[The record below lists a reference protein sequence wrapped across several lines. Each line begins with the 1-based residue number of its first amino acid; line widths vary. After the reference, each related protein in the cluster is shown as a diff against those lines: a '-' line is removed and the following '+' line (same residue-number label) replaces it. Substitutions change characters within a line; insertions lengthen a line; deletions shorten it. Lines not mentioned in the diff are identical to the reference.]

1 MISKARIAWLLH
13 RVARKIWFRA
23 AVISLASVVV
33 AAFAGIVARAVPY
46 HFTGDIGQDAVG
58 TVLQIIASSMLAVTT
73 FSLTA
78 MVSAYSSATQLATP
92 RATQLLISDRMS
104 QNALSTF
111 LGAFIFSVVG
121 IIGLQ
126 TRLYGG
132 QGRVLL
138 LISTVL
144 LVVLVVVT
152 LLRWIAH
159 LAAFGRMSDVIDRVE
174 DAARS
179 AIVTFAK
186 DPHQGGRSAVP
197 VPADARPVF
206 PQSIGYVTHVDIG
219 HLADVAR
226 EHDIIVHVEAIP
238 GTLVHKGRPLLRA
251 VGASAELDGELSR
264 AFVIERHRDF
274 DHDPRLGQIA
284 LGEIAGRALAPA
296 TNDPGTAIEVMNAL
310 LRTLSE
316 LPAQASPPDEELPP
330 VYVPRPS
337 VDELIRAGFAPIIR
351 EGAGEEEVAVRAFKV
366 LHAFGGSP
374 ASRPSDHPGA
384 RKRTEAEYRARDA
397 RPSRTGQNAGRLSRP
412 WVMAAV
418 FDRPDNSILDAYNCS
433 GVSGR
438 LHSTKCGRI
447 LGKGCGIHEATFGS
461 LHVKFFSKS
470 PIA

>member
-1 MISKARIAWLLH
+1 MISKDRIGWLV
-13 RVARKIWFRA
+13 RRITRKIWFRA
-23 AVISLASVVV
+23 ALISTASVVL

-58 TVLQIIASSMLAVTT
+58 TVLEIIASSMLAVTT

-111 LGAFIFSVVG
+111 LGAFIFAIVG

-138 LISTVL
+138 LIATIL
-144 LVVLVVVT
+144 LVALVVIT

-179 AIVTFAK
+179 AMQDFAK
-186 DPHQGGRSAVP
+186 DPYGGGRAP
-197 VPADARPVF
+197 IALPADARPIV
-206 PQSIGYVTHVDIG
+206 SDTIGYVTHIDFDRL
-219 HLADVAR
+219 LAQAR
-226 EHDIIVHVEAIP
+226 RHGIAVHVAAIP
-238 GTLVHKGRPLLRA
+238 GTLVHKGRPLLH
-251 VGASAELDGELSR
+251 VIGSDEPNDGVLAQ
-264 AFVIERHRDF
+264 AFTIERHRDF
-274 DHDPRLGQIA
+274 DHDPRLGLIA

-296 TNDPGTAIEVMNAL
+296 TNDPGTAVEVLNAL

-316 LPAQASPPDEELPP
+316 LPAQDSLAHADLPS

-337 VDELIRAGFAPIIR
+337 TDELIRAGFAPIVR
-351 EGAGEEEVAVRAFKV
+351 EGAGEEEVAIRAFKV
-366 LHAFGGSP
+366 LAALGEAMPHAREVAQALAGELKDNVERVMLDK
-374 ASRPSDHPGA
+374 ASAA
-384 RKRTEAEYRARDA
+384 RTLTIY
-397 RPSRTGQNAGRLSRP
+397 SS
-412 WVMAAV
+412 
-418 FDRPDNSILDAYNCS
+418 
-433 GVSGR
+433 
-438 LHSTKCGRI
+438 
-447 LGKGCGIHEATFGS
+447 
-461 LHVKFFSKS
+461 
-470 PIA
+470 

>member
-1 MISKARIAWLLH
+1 VISKARIGWLVR

-23 AVISLASVVV
+23 ALISAASVVV

-58 TVLQIIASSMLAVTT
+58 TLLEIIASSMLAVTT

-111 LGAFIFSVVG
+111 LGAFIFAIVG

-138 LISTVL
+138 LIATIL
-144 LVVLVVVT
+144 LVALVVVT

-179 AIVTFAK
+179 AMVAFANN
-186 DPHQGGRSAVP
+186 PHGGGRPAIP
-197 VPADARPVF
+197 VPSGARPVL
-206 PQSIGYVTHVDIG
+206 SDTIGYVTHIDFDR
-219 HLADVAR
+219 LAAQARLSGLVIYVA
-226 EHDIIVHVEAIP
+226 AIP
-238 GTLVHKGRPLLRA
+238 GTLVHTGRPLLHV
-251 VGASAELDGELSR
+251 VGSTEDGQDRRLAQ
-264 AFVIERHRDF
+264 AFMIERHRDF
-274 DHDPRLGQIA
+274 DHDPRLGLIA

-296 TNDPGTAIEVMNAL
+296 TNDPGTAIEVLNAI
-310 LRTLSE
+310 LRTLNE
-316 LPAQASPPDEELPP
+316 LPAKEMVLDGDLPP

-337 VDELIRAGFAPIIR
+337 VEDLVRAGFAPIIR
-351 EGAGEEEVAVRAFKV
+351 EGSGEEEIAIRTFKV
-366 LHAFGGSP
+366 LAALGEAFP
-374 ASRPSDHPGA
+374 
-384 RKRTEAEYRARDA
+384 DA
-397 RPSRTGQNAGRLSRP
+397 REVTQALVSELEQNVEREMRDQ
-412 WVMAAV
+412 AAV
-418 FDRPDNSILDAYNCS
+418 ARTLAALAS
-433 GVSGR
+433 
-438 LHSTKCGRI
+438 
-447 LGKGCGIHEATFGS
+447 
-461 LHVKFFSKS
+461 
-470 PIA
+470 

>member
-1 MISKARIAWLLH
+1 MRQEKGAKVGMISQARVVWLVR

-23 AVISLASVVV
+23 ALISAASVIV

-58 TVLQIIASSMLAVTT
+58 TVLEIIASSMLAVTT

-111 LGAFIFSVVG
+111 LGAFIFAIVG

-138 LISTVL
+138 LIATVF
-144 LVVLVVVT
+144 LVALVVVT

-179 AIVTFAK
+179 AMLVFAK
-186 DPHQGGRSAVP
+186 DPHGGGRPAEP
-197 VPADARPVF
+197 LPADARPVL
-206 PQSIGYVTHVDIG
+206 SETIGYVTHIDVG
-219 HLADVAR
+219 HLSSWSQRHGIA
-226 EHDIIVHVEAIP
+226 VHVAAIP
-238 GTLVHKGRPLLRA
+238 GTLVHKGRALFHV
-251 VGASAELDGELSR
+251 VGSDNQYDRELAG
-264 AFVIERHRDF
+264 AFTIERHRDF
-274 DHDPRLGQIA
+274 DHDPRLGLVA

-296 TNDPGTAIEVMNAL
+296 TNDPGTAIEVLNAL

-316 LPAQASPPDEELPP
+316 LPADAAKTIGDLPP

-337 VDELIRAGFAPIIR
+337 IEELVRAGFAPIVR
-351 EGAGEEEVAVRAFKV
+351 EGAGEEEVAIRTFKV
-366 LHAFGGSP
+366 LAALGDALPHAREITQAL
-374 ASRPSDHPGA
+374 ASELQDNVECAMRGKAAIA
-384 RKRTEAEYRARDA
+384 RTLA
-397 RPSRTGQNAGRLSRP
+397 
-412 WVMAAV
+412 
-418 FDRPDNSILDAYNCS
+418 
-433 GVSGR
+433 
-438 LHSTKCGRI
+438 
-447 LGKGCGIHEATFGS
+447 IH
-461 LHVKFFSKS
+461 
-470 PIA
+470 

>member
-1 MISKARIAWLLH
+1 MAIIFKQGRTGGKRRRGAPTISKARIAWLLH

-186 DPHQGGRSAVP
+186 DPHQGGRPAVP

-337 VDELIRAGFAPIIR
+337 VVELIRAGFAPIIR

-366 LHAFGGSP
+366 LHALGEALPHALPTTQALGNELKQNIERVMLDQ
-374 ASRPSDHPGA
+374 AALARTLAVYRDHG
-384 RKRTEAEYRARDA
+384 
-397 RPSRTGQNAGRLSRP
+397 
-412 WVMAAV
+412 
-418 FDRPDNSILDAYNCS
+418 
-433 GVSGR
+433 
-438 LHSTKCGRI
+438 
-447 LGKGCGIHEATFGS
+447 
-461 LHVKFFSKS
+461 
-470 PIA
+470 

>member
-1 MISKARIAWLLH
+1 MKRTEDPVISKARIGWLVR

-23 AVISLASVVV
+23 ALISAASVVV

-58 TVLQIIASSMLAVTT
+58 TLLEIIASSMLAVTT

-111 LGAFIFSVVG
+111 LGAFIFAIVG

-138 LISTVL
+138 LIATIL
-144 LVVLVVVT
+144 LVALVVVT

-179 AIVTFAK
+179 AMVAFANN
-186 DPHQGGRSAVP
+186 PHGGGRPAIP
-197 VPADARPVF
+197 VPSGARPVL
-206 PQSIGYVTHVDIG
+206 SDTIGYVTHIDFDR
-219 HLADVAR
+219 LAAQARLSGLVIYVA
-226 EHDIIVHVEAIP
+226 AIP
-238 GTLVHKGRPLLRA
+238 GTLVHTGRPLLHV
-251 VGASAELDGELSR
+251 VGSTEDGQDRRLAQ
-264 AFVIERHRDF
+264 AFMIERHRDF
-274 DHDPRLGQIA
+274 DHDPRLGLIA

-296 TNDPGTAIEVMNAL
+296 TNDPGTAIEVLNAI
-310 LRTLSE
+310 LRTLNE
-316 LPAQASPPDEELPP
+316 LPAKEMVLDGDLPP

-337 VDELIRAGFAPIIR
+337 VEDLVRAGFAPIIR
-351 EGAGEEEVAVRAFKV
+351 EGSGEEEIAIRTFKV
-366 LHAFGGSP
+366 LAALGEAFP
-374 ASRPSDHPGA
+374 
-384 RKRTEAEYRARDA
+384 DA
-397 RPSRTGQNAGRLSRP
+397 REVTQALVSELEQNVEREMRDQ
-412 WVMAAV
+412 AAV
-418 FDRPDNSILDAYNCS
+418 ARTLAALAS
-433 GVSGR
+433 
-438 LHSTKCGRI
+438 
-447 LGKGCGIHEATFGS
+447 
-461 LHVKFFSKS
+461 
-470 PIA
+470 

>member
-1 MISKARIAWLLH
+1 MISKARIGWLVR

-23 AVISLASVVV
+23 ALISAASVVV

-58 TVLQIIASSMLAVTT
+58 TLLEIIASSMLAVTT

-111 LGAFIFSVVG
+111 LGAFIFAIVG

-138 LISTVL
+138 LIATIL
-144 LVVLVVVT
+144 LVALVVVT

-179 AIVTFAK
+179 AMVAFANN
-186 DPHQGGRSAVP
+186 PHGGGRPAIP
-197 VPADARPVF
+197 VPSGARPVL
-206 PQSIGYVTHVDIG
+206 SDTIGYVTHIDFDR
-219 HLADVAR
+219 LAAQARLSGLVIYVA
-226 EHDIIVHVEAIP
+226 AIP
-238 GTLVHKGRPLLRA
+238 GTLVHTGRPLLHV
-251 VGASAELDGELSR
+251 VGSTEDGQDRRLAQ
-264 AFVIERHRDF
+264 AFMIERHRDF
-274 DHDPRLGQIA
+274 DHDPRLGLIA

-296 TNDPGTAIEVMNAL
+296 TNDPGTAIEVLNAI
-310 LRTLSE
+310 LRTLNE
-316 LPAQASPPDEELPP
+316 LPAKEMVLDGDLPP

-337 VDELIRAGFAPIIR
+337 VEDLVRAGFAPIIR
-351 EGAGEEEVAVRAFKV
+351 EGSGEEEIAIRTFKV
-366 LHAFGGSP
+366 LAALGEAFP
-374 ASRPSDHPGA
+374 
-384 RKRTEAEYRARDA
+384 DA
-397 RPSRTGQNAGRLSRP
+397 REVTQALVSELEQNVEREMRDQ
-412 WVMAAV
+412 AAV
-418 FDRPDNSILDAYNCS
+418 ARTLAALAS
-433 GVSGR
+433 
-438 LHSTKCGRI
+438 
-447 LGKGCGIHEATFGS
+447 
-461 LHVKFFSKS
+461 
-470 PIA
+470 

>member
-1 MISKARIAWLLH
+1 VKRTEDPVISKARIGWLVR

-23 AVISLASVVV
+23 ALISAASVVV

-58 TVLQIIASSMLAVTT
+58 TLLEIIASSMLAVTT

-111 LGAFIFSVVG
+111 LGAFIFAIVG

-138 LISTVL
+138 LIATIL
-144 LVVLVVVT
+144 LVALVVVT

-179 AIVTFAK
+179 AMVAFANN
-186 DPHQGGRSAVP
+186 PHGGGRPAIP
-197 VPADARPVF
+197 VPSGARPVL
-206 PQSIGYVTHVDIG
+206 SDTIGYVTHIDFDR
-219 HLADVAR
+219 LAAQARLSGLVIYVA
-226 EHDIIVHVEAIP
+226 AIP
-238 GTLVHKGRPLLRA
+238 GTLVHTGRPLLHV
-251 VGASAELDGELSR
+251 VGSTEDGQDRRLAQ
-264 AFVIERHRDF
+264 AFMIERHRDF
-274 DHDPRLGQIA
+274 DHDPRLGLIA

-296 TNDPGTAIEVMNAL
+296 TNDPGTAIEVLNAI
-310 LRTLSE
+310 LRTLNE
-316 LPAQASPPDEELPP
+316 LPAKEMVLDGDLPP

-337 VDELIRAGFAPIIR
+337 VEDLVRAGFAPIIR
-351 EGAGEEEVAVRAFKV
+351 EGSGEEEIAIRTFKV
-366 LHAFGGSP
+366 LAALGEAFP
-374 ASRPSDHPGA
+374 
-384 RKRTEAEYRARDA
+384 DA
-397 RPSRTGQNAGRLSRP
+397 REVTQALVSELEQNVEREMRDQ
-412 WVMAAV
+412 AAV
-418 FDRPDNSILDAYNCS
+418 ARTLAALAS
-433 GVSGR
+433 
-438 LHSTKCGRI
+438 
-447 LGKGCGIHEATFGS
+447 
-461 LHVKFFSKS
+461 
-470 PIA
+470 

>member
-1 MISKARIAWLLH
+1 MLSKARIGWLLH
-13 RVARKIWFRA
+13 RIARKIWFRA
-23 AVISLASVVV
+23 ALISAASVVV

-46 HFTGDIGQDAVG
+46 HFTGDIGQNAVG
-58 TVLQIIASSMLAVTT
+58 TVLEIIASSMLAVTT

-111 LGAFIFSVVG
+111 LGAFIFAVVG

-138 LISTVL
+138 LIATVL
-144 LVVLVVVT
+144 LVALVVVT

-179 AIVTFAK
+179 AIVAFAK
-186 DPHQGGRSAVP
+186 DPYQGGRPAIP
-197 VPADARPVF
+197 VPANARSVLS
-206 PQSIGYVTHVDIG
+206 QGIGYVTHVDIG
-219 HLADVAR
+219 RLASVAR
-226 EHDIIVHVEAIP
+226 SHGIIVHVEAIP
-238 GTLVHKGRPLLRA
+238 GTLVHKGRPLLRVVGGSA
-251 VGASAELDGELSR
+251 VRDDELSD

-296 TNDPGTAIEVMNAL
+296 TNDPGTAIEVLSAL

-316 LPAQASPPDEELPP
+316 LPAQTPSHGDELPP
-330 VYVPRPS
+330 VHVPRPS
-337 VDELIRAGFAPIIR
+337 VDELVRAGFAPIVR
-351 EGAGEEEVAVRAFKV
+351 EGAGEEEVAIRAFKV
-366 LHAFGGSP
+366 LHALGEALP
-374 ASRPSDHPGA
+374 HA
-384 RKRTEAEYRARDA
+384 RQTTQALGVELKQNVEREMLDQAALARTLAVYRD
-397 RPSRTGQNAGRLSRP
+397 Q
-412 WVMAAV
+412 M
-418 FDRPDNSILDAYNCS
+418 
-433 GVSGR
+433 
-438 LHSTKCGRI
+438 
-447 LGKGCGIHEATFGS
+447 
-461 LHVKFFSKS
+461 
-470 PIA
+470 